1 MFLNRVR
8 LPIYFSK
15 PQFPIERNVFKKADG
30 SRKVLSAVIS
40 NTYEGKT
47 DLLPKEWHQKLAIA
61 LNHDVVNIE
70 SDRLLTEVVM
80 DSEYEIDWQEFLDY
94 PIAQAGF
101 KVQVTP
107 FYATN
112 SNCQTCDE
120 ITQLELVDDTTAD
133 VFAEGTTDEFPFSVL
148 LNDNIC
154 CYPFEISISSF
165 NTTYFSSVTVNAA
178 GIVTFTVLPSV
189 PTISNV
195 LLATYR
201 VTCPNGA
208 YDEANIYVGIS
219 GTSTECVGP
228 GEIDVSLDPTDGTV
242 ADMVWDDDNT
252 TRACGWD
259 WVLYASD
266 DIYTV
271 LQSGNTAFRL
281 VNLTGLTPGTDYVF
295 TVQGDCC
302 AGDLST
308 ISMVEFTPVTVPENL
323 CGNFLVTYIPIGADY
338 FANISY
344 MDCNGAVQNFTTVSV
359 YQAEICMLIND
370 GSTVPV
376 FFAADRPEVT
386 IEYLG
391 LCS

>member
-15 PQFPIERNVFKKADG
+15 PQFPIKKNVFEKADG

-61 LNHDVVNIE
+61 LSHDVVNIE

-133 VFAEGTTDEFPFSVL
+133 VFAEGTTDEFPFSTL
-148 LNDNIC
+148 TNDNIC

-165 NTTYFSSVTVNAA
+165 NTTYFSSATVNAA

-189 PTISNV
+189 PTIANV

-219 GTSTECVGP
+219 GTSTECVAP
-228 GEIDVSLDPTDGTV
+228 EELVFDQNTLDWNGTLPSPT
-242 ADMVWDDDNT
+242 
-252 TRACGWD
+252 CGYN
-259 WVLYASD
+259 WVLYNAD
-266 DIYTV
+266 DIYTPIA
-271 LQSGNTAFRL
+271 SGNTP
-281 VNLTGLTPGTDYVF
+281 GLSVDIESYITPGESYVA
-295 TVQGDCC
+295 TVQADCC
-302 AGDLST
+302 AYDFST
-308 ISMVEFTPVTVPENL
+308 LVMVEFTVPNVPENL

-344 MDCNGAVQNFTTVSV
+344 MDCNGVVQNFTTVSI
-359 YQAEICMLIND
+359 YQAELCMLITD